1 MSVVLKQA
9 VDELNGINNF
19 NLREQHMVQSILS
32 FLRKVNRNITD
43 RT

>member
-19 NLREQHMVQSILS
+19 NLREQLS
-32 FLRKVNRNITD
+32 AYGSEYLVLFEKSK
-43 RT
+43 